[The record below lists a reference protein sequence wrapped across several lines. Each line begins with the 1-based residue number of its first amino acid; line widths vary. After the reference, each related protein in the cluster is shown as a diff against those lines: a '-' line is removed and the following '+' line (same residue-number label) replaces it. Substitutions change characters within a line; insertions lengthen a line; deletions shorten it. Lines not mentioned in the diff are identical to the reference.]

1 MKCKMRRIEPR
12 FLRSDGKP
20 NFSDKIY
27 EREFELSVIVKKPVI
42 TASQRAPVKEVIQ
55 MMVSHGFRR
64 VPITMPDKRLLGI
77 VTATD
82 LVNYFGGGD
91 YFNII
96 VNRHEGNLY
105 KAVEEPIES
114 IMVRNVVKA
123 YIDET
128 FVDVLERMV
137 VNNVG
142 AVPIV
147 DEDEKVFGIITERD
161 VLRYLANKVTGKK
174 VKDIMTKDVVTA
186 SPETTVKEA
195 SQTMIN
201 LGFRRLPVIVDDKLV
216 GIVVAM
222 DIVKLFQLKRA
233 IQLSPKCSIYD
244 LIRIPIS
251 NIMSSPV
258 ITISPDAELGEATK
272 IMSERRI
279 GALPVVE
286 NNELVGILTERD
298 MVYDLVLAEYR

>member
-1 MKCKMRRIEPR
+1 MRSKMRRVEPS

-27 EREFELSVIVKKPVI
+27 EREFELEVIARKPVI
-42 TASQRAPVKEVIQ
+42 TASQRAPVQEVIQ
-55 MMVSHGFRR
+55 LMMNKGFRR
-64 VPITMPDKRLLGI
+64 VPITMPDKTLLGI

-96 VNRHEGNLY
+96 INRHEGNLF

-114 IMVRNVVKA
+114 IMSRNVVKA

-137 VNNVG
+137 LNNVG

-147 DEDEKVFGIITERD
+147 TEDEKVYGIITERD
-161 VLRYLANKVTGKK
+161 VLRYLAEKVTGKK
-174 VKDIMTKDVVTA
+174 VKDIMTNDVITA
-186 SPETTVKEA
+186 TPETTVKEA
-195 SQTMIN
+195 AQTMIN
-201 LGFRRLPVIVDDKLV
+201 LGFRRLPILEEGKLI
-216 GIVVAM
+216 GIVVAI
-222 DIVKLFQLKRA
+222 DIVKVFHVKNA
-233 IQLSPKCSIYD
+233 VKFSPKCSIYD
-244 LIRIPIS
+244 LVRIPLS
-251 NIMSSPV
+251 KIMTSPV
-258 ITISPDAELGEATK
+258 ITIRPDAELGEATK
-272 IMSERRI
+272 IMKEKNI

-286 NNELVGILTERD
+286 DDRLVGIITERD
-298 MVYDLVLAEYR
+298 IVYDLVLEEYR